1 MVYWASSTYN
11 DGRDDD
17 LHLRSQYGTFQ
28 GVALAPVATAL
39 GTGAPA
45 WLVSPG
51 NPVLFTTTS
60 KLIDRGAPA
69 DSFAA
74 EPLPNGGAI
83 NIGAYGGTSQASISP
98 AEYVTVTNPDGAE
111 VWPQGQTFA
120 IRWRNQQ
127 PGPSP
132 VTFTLEL
139 LKGGVSVQTIT
150 SNAPDTGSFSWTVPP
165 GTVVGDDYRIRVT
178 RNDNPAIQDISDN
191 NFSIRLPISVYYVND
206 GTVAAGDFTTTP
218 GNDANSGLSPDAPK
232 GSISAVLAAYSL
244 KPGDTIL
251 VDSGTYTLSTALI
264 LNAAASGI
272 TIRGFHDPA
281 DATRVTVLD
290 RANTQFNAIE
300 LVNADDVTLDR
311 LTIRNA
317 NYGCLRMR
325 LRIAIA

>member
-1 MVYWASSTYN
+1 M
-11 DGRDDD
+11 
-17 LHLRSQYGTFQ
+17 
-28 GVALAPVATAL
+28 
-39 GTGAPA
+39 
-45 WLVSPG
+45 
-51 NPVLFTTTS
+51 
-60 KLIDRGAPA
+60 
-69 DSFAA
+69 
-74 EPLPNGGAI
+74 
-83 NIGAYGGTSQASISP
+83 
-98 AEYVTVTNPDGAE
+98 
-111 VWPQGQTFA
+111 
-120 IRWRNQQ
+120 
-127 PGPSP
+127 
-132 VTFTLEL
+132 TFTLEL

-178 RNDNPAIQDISDN
+178 RNDNQAIQDISDN

-206 GTVAAGDFTTTP
+206 GAVAAGDFTTTI
-218 GNDANSGLSPDAPK
+218 GNDASSGLSPDAPK

-251 VDSGTYTLSTALI
+251 VDAGTYTLSTALI

-281 DATRVTVLD
+281 DPTRVTVLD

-317 NYGCLRMR
+317 NYGVFASSTSDSDRLTISNSVLESILPERFSWIAVATGLACKAIA
-325 LRIAIA
+325 LRIAAPGCAARTRRSTPIRLWV